1 MIARSLRVQASALS
15 SPTILT
21 RALGRLDR
29 AVTKLRRAHAE
40 GDWELGW
47 AAFDPRWDP
56 LEARSRASE
65 RRAEIGTPDADTTN
79 QVKEET
85 EPRLATS
92 VVSSGSFGDSSLQP
106 LLARL
111 PFRDRPRHDANPP
124 PARVVALQQ
133 PRMRPSDDCGIGE
146 TF

>member
-15 SPTILT
+15 SPTTLT

-29 AVTKLRRAHAE
+29 AVTELRRAHLKGIGSSA
-40 GDWELGW
+40 GRHSIRDGIR
-47 AAFDPRWDP
+47 F
-56 LEARSRASE
+56 EARSRASE
-65 RRAEIGTPDADTTN
+65 RRAEIGTPDADTTD